1 MAPMP
6 NDNEIQ
12 VLIRQLDWT
21 LATFL
26 TQHLVPYGLTGQQG
40 RVLGFIYDQE
50 KAGIPICQVDVE
62 AELDITG
69 SSVTSLLQ
77 GLESK
82 GFILRRTRASDNRA
96 KELFLT
102 EKARALIDEFEQVF
116 QEAEERL
123 LQGFSPEERKFLA
136 MLLAKALR
144 NMG

>member
-1 MAPMP
+1 MP